1 MLKLLSILLSL
12 LVLLGSAGVTVNR
25 HFCGGALKSFAL
37 YGEADKCYQEKSVQS
52 CPLHASSP
60 KEGEGIR
67 KKGCC
72 DDDQLVFQLDVQ
84 KEAASTPVATVQ
96 GVTLP
101 DFPPLLVTYRAPHP
115 RPRRNTS
122 FENYRPP
129 PLLTDA
135 TREYQVFR
143 I

>member
-1 MLKLLSILLSL
+1 M
-12 LVLLGSAGVTVNR
+12 LLGSAGVTVNR

-37 YGEADKCYQEKSVQS
+37 YGEAEKCYQEKGVQA
-52 CPLHASSP
+52 CPLHARP
-60 KEGEGIR
+60 TKKGEGIR

-72 DDDQLVFQLDVQ
+72 DDDQLVLQIDLQ
-84 KEAASTPVATVQ
+84 KEVKSDPVATTQV
-96 GVTLP
+96 VTLP
-101 DFPPLLVTYRAPHP
+101 ALPPLLVNYRAPHP